1 MRENNIVEFIITLGC
16 QKISAEKFLDAV
28 KNLQSRINA
37 MVVPDE
43 SKRCIVSKLL
53 CKLMTNW
60 TWQLLA
66 PVKTPFK
73 MHKSTVDIDYT
84 AAHLTMQRRD
94 IGIYDEEFLS
104 TWANRIM
111 EEVFLCDSTSFK
123 WHHKSVL
130 FSRSSINCAK
140 GYGISGM
147 ARTTK
152 REFLPIPS
160 YGCFEDVLHISI
172 KAKDLQRHEIFN
184 ASIKVAIWIAKTFQ
198 ENQYVHHSH
207 LTSEHNKNLHA
218 QWRVGGGPLLV
229 LLVPLL
235 LASMRKQGE
244 LEVALMTYNGKKTGL
259 FSPCNPSS
267 VDINSF
273 RNEFADRMPF
283 IIERYTK
290 LLSKYKCKY

>member
-1 MRENNIVEFIITLGC
+1 MRENSIVEFIPTLGC
-16 QKISAEKFLDAV
+16 QTISAEKFLDAV

-37 MVVPDE
+37 MTVPDE
-43 SKRCIVSKLL
+43 SKRCIISKLL

-60 TWQLLA
+60 TWQLSA

-73 MHKSTVDIDYT
+73 MQKSTVDIDYT

-94 IGIYDEEFLS
+94 IGIYDDEFLS

-111 EEVFLCDSTSFK
+111 KEVFLCDATSFK
-123 WHHKSVL
+123 WHHKSVV
-130 FSRSSINCAK
+130 FSRFSINTAK

-147 ARTTK
+147 APKIK

-160 YGCFEDVLHISI
+160 YGCFEDVLHMSI
-172 KAKDLQRHEIFN
+172 KAKDLQRHEIFD
-184 ASIKVAIWIAKTFQ
+184 ASTKVAIWMAKTFQ
-198 ENQYVHHSH
+198 ENAYVHHSH
-207 LTSEHNKNLHA
+207 LTSERNKNLQA
-218 QWRVGGGPLLV
+218 QWRVGSGPLLV

-259 FSPCNPSS
+259 FSLGNPSS